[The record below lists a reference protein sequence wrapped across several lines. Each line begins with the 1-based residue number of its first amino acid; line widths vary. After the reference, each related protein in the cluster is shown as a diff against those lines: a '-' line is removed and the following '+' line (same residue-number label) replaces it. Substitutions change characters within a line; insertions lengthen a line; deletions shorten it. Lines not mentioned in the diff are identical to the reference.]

1 MKALVA
7 VLLIANVALA
17 AWGLLVHRNRAG
29 TEAALM
35 ESQLNADK
43 IRIVRGE
50 PEPGPAPAPA
60 RADACVEWGPFS
72 AEELGRARTALEPLA
87 LGNRLVTAP
96 VSITAGWWVYLPP
109 QRSRDAAE
117 RKIAELKGLGVEDSY
132 LIPEKGD
139 WENAISLGIF
149 RSEEG
154 AQRFLEALRSK
165 GVRSAIVGSRQQ
177 LVRLNTLYVR
187 NPSETEAQR
196 LVELRADLP
205 GTSVKAAK
213 CP

>member
-7 VLLIANVALA
+7 ILVIANIALA
-17 AWGLLVHRNRAG
+17 AWGLLAQRSRSG

-43 IRIVRGE
+43 VRIVRGE
-50 PEPGPAPAPA
+50 PEPAPPAPV
-60 RADACVEWGPFS
+60 RGDACVEWGPFS
-72 AEELGRARTALEPLA
+72 AEELARARAALEPLA
-87 LGNRLVTAP
+87 LGNRLAVAP
-96 VSITAGWWVYLPP
+96 VSVTAGWWVYLPP

-117 RKIAELKGLGVEDSY
+117 RKIAELKSFGVEESY
-132 LIPEKGD
+132 LVPEKGD

-154 AQRFLEALRSK
+154 AQRFLENLRVK
-165 GVRSAIVGSRQQ
+165 GVRSAVVGSRQQ
-177 LVRLNTLYVR
+177 LVRLNTLLLR
-187 NPSETEAQR
+187 GPSEAEAQR
-196 LVELRADLP
+196 LVELRAELP

>member
-50 PEPGPAPAPA
+50 PEPAPAPAPV

-72 AEELGRARTALEPLA
+72 VEELGRARIALEPLA

-96 VSITAGWWVYLPP
+96 VSVTAGWWVYLPP

-117 RKIAELKGLGVEDSY
+117 RKIVELKSLGVEESY
-132 LIPEKGD
+132 LVPERGD

-154 AQRFLEALRSK
+154 AQRFLEALRAK

-187 NPSETEAQR
+187 NPSEAEAQR

-205 GTSVKAAK
+205 GTSVKASK